1 MHEDTKYKIKKYSKQ
16 MKDALFYGAFA
27 MVMPGFLFAGLAS
40 LLVVLFDLKE
50 MIPMTAIYAYGA
62 ACAGVWV
69 GSEVTKKRI
78 SLLYYAN
85 KSREEI
91 LEEFD

>member
-1 MHEDTKYKIKKYSKQ
+1 MRADTKYKIKKYSQQ

-27 MVMPGFLFAGLAS
+27 VIVPGFLFAGLAS
-40 LLVVLFDLKE
+40 LVVLLLGLRE
-50 MIPMTAIYAYGA
+50 TIPMTAIYSYGA

-69 GSEVTKKRI
+69 GSAIVKQRI
-78 SLLYYAN
+78 RESYYAN

-91 LEEFD
+91 LDALD

>member
-1 MHEDTKYKIKKYSKQ
+1 MREDTKYKIKKFSKQ

-27 MVMPGFLFAGLAS
+27 MVIPGFLFAGLAS
-40 LLVVLFDLKE
+40 LVVVLLDLRE
-50 MIPMTAIYAYGA
+50 MIPMTVIYAYGA

-69 GSEVTKKRI
+69 GSEITKTPI
-78 SLLYYAN
+78 SVLYYAN